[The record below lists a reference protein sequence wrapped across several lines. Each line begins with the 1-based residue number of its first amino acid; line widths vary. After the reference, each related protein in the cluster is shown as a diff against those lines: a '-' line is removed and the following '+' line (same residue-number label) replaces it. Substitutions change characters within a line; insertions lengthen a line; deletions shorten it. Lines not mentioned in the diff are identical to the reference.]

1 MPNSD
6 AFVGWVL
13 SFGPSAEVLSPPELR
28 AEIERAD
35 PERDVGR
42 AMTSRRTVSRLSRIL
57 SLIPYVVSKS
67 SVDVKEVLERFD
79 YTEEE
84 LIRDLNTVFVCG
96 VPGYGPG
103 DLMDAFIDD
112 NEVVIDAGDYF
123 ARAPRL
129 TPAEALGLLAAGMTI
144 EDSGQGSPEL
154 ASAVSKLSRA
164 ILGDGDATD
173 VISVEVGPVVETVDR
188 LRRAVADRRVAR
200 MRYRSLSKEAET
212 ERDIEPWSVFTT
224 LGNWY
229 VQAHCRLV
237 EAERVFRV
245 DRIRSMEVL
254 EEPFDRPVG
263 ITTPQVTYSP
273 SDDDVVCRISLSREA
288 RWVLEYY
295 PVEVLSESADETVIS
310 FSSPEAQVPARLL
323 LRLGA
328 SARLVEG
335 DEVRDCRRLHGP

>member
-1 MPNSD
+1 
-6 AFVGWVL
+6 
-13 SFGPSAEVLSPPELR
+13 
-28 AEIERAD
+28 
-35 PERDVGR
+35 
-42 AMTSRRTVSRLSRIL
+42 MTSRRTVNRLSRIL

-67 SVDVKEVLERFD
+67 GVDVKEVLERFD

-144 EDSGQGSPEL
+144 EGSGLGTPEL
-154 ASAVSKLSRA
+154 ASAVEKLSLA
-164 ILGDGDATD
+164 VLGDTKE
-173 VISVEVGPVVETVDR
+173 VVSVQVGADPGTVDR
-188 LRRAVADRRVAR
+188 LKGSAADRRVTR
-200 MRYRSLSKEAET
+200 IRYRSLSREIET
-212 ERDIEPWSVFTT
+212 ERDIEPWTVFTT

-229 VQAHCRLV
+229 VQAHCRLAG
-237 EAERVFRV
+237 AERVFRV

-254 EEPFDRPVG
+254 EEQFERPTD

-273 SDDDVVCRISLSREA
+273 SDDDVVCKISLSPEA

-295 PVEVLSESADETVIS
+295 PVEVLSEGDGETIIG

-335 DEVRDCRRLHGP
+335 DEVRDAVISIGNQLLARYQ